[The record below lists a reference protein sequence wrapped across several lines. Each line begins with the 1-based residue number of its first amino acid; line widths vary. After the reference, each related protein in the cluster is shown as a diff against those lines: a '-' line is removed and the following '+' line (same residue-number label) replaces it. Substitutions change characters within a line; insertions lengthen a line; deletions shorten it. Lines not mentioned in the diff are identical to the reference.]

1 MEEKKFAQRENF
13 KKEGRGRGQVSWKY
27 SVRKTGRGFNTP
39 ALVSVA
45 REGR

>member
-1 MEEKKFAQRENF
+1 MEEKKFAQKENF
-13 KKEGRGRGQVSWKY
+13 KKEGRGRGQVSWK